1 LKFSIHNVDCLTY
14 AGNLDNVAVVAD
26 DDDYFFYKIDIRD
39 LKLLTEIVQKIQPNA
54 IVHLAAETHV
64 DRSIDA
70 PADFIET
77 NIVGTYN
84 LLEAARRLME
94 RASAENRE
102 AFRFIHVS
110 TDEVFG
116 SLGDQGKFTETTP
129 YSPNSP
135 YSASKASSDHL
146 ARAWYHTFGLP
157 VMITNCSNNYGPY
170 QFPEK
175 LIPVIIENALAG
187 QPLPIY
193 GTGENVRDWL
203 FVDDH
208 AQAIGVV
215 LQNGIP
221 GETYNIG
228 GNAEESNIKL
238 VRSICRL
245 LDEMRPAEQGKYE
258 NLIDFV
264 ADRPGHDFRYAIDTS
279 KINRDLGWVP
289 AEMLE
294 SGLRKTIEWYLENRT
309 WCERVKSGAYA
320 GERRGLGR

>member
-1 LKFSIHNVDCLTY
+1 MKFSIHNVDCLTY